1 MHYVNYIM
9 QIRFSAFNSIRKCRL
24 HTCIF
29 FLITR
34 KEINRKNNNYEK
46 RQKELEKNLY
56 NLITKSDGIE
66 EFGWI
71 NEEEFCVWVYY
82 EYLKEFMENIANMFG
97 FGIFDDGGF
106 QANMQSTGV
115 CINLEDIT
123 GMDDIDLK
131 ELFPIEK
138 FRH

>member
-1 MHYVNYIM
+1 M
-9 QIRFSAFNSIRKCRL
+9 Q
-24 HTCIF
+24 
-29 FLITR
+29 
-34 KEINRKNNNYEK
+34 NNDYEK

-56 NLITKSDGIE
+56 NLITKSDDIE

-82 EYLKEFMENIANMFG
+82 EYLKDFMKNIENMFG

-123 GMDDIDLK
+123 GIDDIDLK
-131 ELFPIEK
+131 KLFPIEK

>member
-1 MHYVNYIM
+1 M
-9 QIRFSAFNSIRKCRL
+9 Q
-24 HTCIF
+24 
-29 FLITR
+29 
-34 KEINRKNNNYEK
+34 NNDYEK

-56 NLITKSDGIE
+56 NLIIKSDGIE

-71 NEEEFCVWVYY
+71 NEKEFCVWVYY
-82 EYLKEFMENIANMFG
+82 EYLKDFMKNIANMFG

>member
-1 MHYVNYIM
+1 M
-9 QIRFSAFNSIRKCRL
+9 Q
-24 HTCIF
+24 
-29 FLITR
+29 
-34 KEINRKNNNYEK
+34 NNDYEK

-71 NEEEFCVWVYY
+71 NKEEFCVWIYY
-82 EYLKEFMENIANMFG
+82 EYLKDFMENIANMFG

-106 QANMQSTGV
+106 QVNMQSTGV